1 MLLHA
6 CLARPRVA
14 VEAIELCLIEVA
26 EEANEGL
33 AAEAGFR
40 RHHPLHLER
49 VAQPVRT
56 DTPSDTTQGLRR
68 GKEAV
73 H

>member
-1 MLLHA
+1 M
-6 CLARPRVA
+6 
-14 VEAIELCLIEVA
+14 IEVA